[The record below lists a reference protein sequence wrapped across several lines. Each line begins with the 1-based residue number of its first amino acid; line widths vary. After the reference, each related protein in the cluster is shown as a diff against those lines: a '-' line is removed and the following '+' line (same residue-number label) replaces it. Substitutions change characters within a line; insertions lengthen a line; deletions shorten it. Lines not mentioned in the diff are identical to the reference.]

1 MQNLEATIGVMPFGK
16 LAQLLTHASETYRYI
31 RHVDR
36 DKKAMPTP
44 QHHVL
49 CGIGPD
55 DLHTLHRLRI
65 HAIHVFLHQY
75 CVYLAIATA
84 TIQSRYSPCLAGKV
98 RLLESKPAA

>member
-1 MQNLEATIGVMPFGK
+1 MI
-16 LAQLLTHASETYRYI
+16 AQLLTHAFETYRYNG
-31 RHVDR
+31 HVDR
-36 DKKAMPTP
+36 DKKAMPL
-44 QHHVL
+44 HHVL

-84 TIQSRYSPCLAGKV
+84 STQSQIHHAA
-98 RLLESKPAA
+98 LENVQRSD